1 MLVLLDI
8 DGTLVR
14 CGGSGRQALN
24 HAFSEV
30 CGVDDALEGVRLAGS
45 TDRIIIEDACRAVG
59 ITLDD
64 DQVTAVFD
72 AYVTHLRALLEGEFP
87 GYAVLPGARQVAEA
101 LDRSA
106 AHVVGLATGNIESAA
121 RVKLA
126 PAGLN
131 EHLPF
136 GGFGSDG
143 RARTE
148 LLARGIERGQALAE
162 GALGAQVSAD
172 QIWVVGDT
180 ERDVRAARALGVRSV
195 GVLHGS
201 GHRDAL
207 TSEEPDLL
215 VDSLLSPSLWAALGL
230 PMSDRG

>member
-30 CGVDDALEGVRLAGS
+30 CGVDAALEGVRLAGS
-45 TDRIIIEDACRAVG
+45 TDRIIIEDACRAAG

-72 AYVTHLRALLEGEFP
+72 AYVTHLRALLEGDFP
-87 GYAVLPGARQVAEA
+87 GYAVLPGARQIAEA

-106 AHVVGLATGNIESAA
+106 AHVVGRATGNIESAA

-131 EHLPF
+131 EHLTF

-148 LLARGIERGQALAE
+148 LLARGIERGQAASRRKGRQARQ
-162 GALGAQVSAD
+162 GAG
-172 QIWVVGDT
+172 
-180 ERDVRAARALGVRSV
+180 RDGRTRGAARHSTRGAARRRRCVQLR
-195 GVLHGS
+195 
-201 GHRDAL
+201 GHHKTAKINQEL
-207 TSEEPDLL
+207 TMTTRAQP
-215 VDSLLSPSLWAALGL
+215 PCAAH
-230 PMSDRG
+230 M